1 MALCPVRFEFQ
12 CEKDTLK
19 FNHNVPRSLVTAD
32 PQYTH
37 TPQYA
42 EAFIAALQPIMN
54 EREPACR
61 AASSP
66 ECGQCHSPTAKIL
79 LTPMSWL
86 HNVQDPFVN
95 AWANAVCANPA
106 CEAKSR
112 TQIQEMMKLLGNPQ
126 DAAGVLRCQVCGKAD
141 KTMQCA
147 RCKGVAYC
155 GKEHQKADWA
165 SHKKVCKSPRSE
177 SG

>member
-1 MALCPVRFEFQ
+1 MAVCPVRFEFQ
-12 CEKDTLK
+12 CEKEKLT
-19 FNHNVPRSLVTAD
+19 FSHNIPRSLVTAD
-32 PQYTH
+32 RQRSQ

-42 EAFIAALQPIMN
+42 DAFAAALQPIMQ

-66 ECGQCHSPTAKIL
+66 QCGQCQSPTAKIL

-86 HNVQDPFVN
+86 HVVPDPFVN
-95 AWANAVCANPA
+95 VWANPA
-106 CEAKSR
+106 CETKSR
-112 TQIQEMMKLLGNPQ
+112 NQIQEMMMLLGSQ
-126 DAAGVLRCQVCGKAD
+126 DASGLLPCRVCGKTE

-155 GKEHQKADWA
+155 GKDHQKADWA
-165 SHKKVCKSPRSE
+165 SHKKVCIPARS
-177 SG
+177 GTT